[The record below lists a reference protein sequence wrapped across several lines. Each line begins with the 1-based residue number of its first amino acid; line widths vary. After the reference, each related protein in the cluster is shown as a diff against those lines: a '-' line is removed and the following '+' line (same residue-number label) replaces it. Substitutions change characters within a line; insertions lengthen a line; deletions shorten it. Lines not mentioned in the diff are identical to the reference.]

1 MGGYV
6 SQLLGEYA
14 AAPSRAWRSKDAALY
29 LVLAVA
35 VKGRTGER
43 GATTTNKL
51 VNVDEFFTQ
60 QVGGVG
66 VESGGGEAGAGCG
79 LTQAG
84 ITRQQTPR

>member
-6 SQLLGEYA
+6 SGLLAEYA
-14 AAPSRAWRSKDAALY
+14 AAPSKAWRSKDCALY

-51 VNVDEFFTQ
+51 VNVEEFLAA
-60 QVGGVG
+60 QVQGQ
-66 VESGGGEAGAGCG
+66 GAWC
-79 LTQAG
+79 
-84 ITRQQTPR
+84 